1 MHFKTSV
8 MDDKAIIKIDDSSQ
22 DSVDIKLDSAI
33 SSQLTNKPSSSTSS
47 LLQQV
52 LTNTQPDR
60 GVVSSTSQLTI
71 PTSSSSLIKSLL
83 ANKVTSNDSVTTA
96 SVNLSTTCGVTSNAN
111 NMHQVTIH

>member
-1 MHFKTSV
+1 MKP
-8 MDDKAIIKIDDSSQ
+8 
-22 DSVDIKLDSAI
+22 DSVLAA
-33 SSQLTNKPSSSTSS
+33 QLANKASTSSGS

-60 GVVSSTSQLTI
+60 NAVSSPSQQTV
-71 PTSSSSLIKSLL
+71 PTSNSSLIKSLL

-96 SVNLSTTCGVTSNAN
+96 SVNLSTTCVMTTNAN